1 MDHRSLLKKYIRLV
15 RDTEGATFI
24 PSTQTDRTLHGAPT
38 VSLSAEEVAEL
49 QALDDE
55 STEDDHRG

>member
-1 MDHRSLLKKYIRLV
+1 MDHRDLLKKYIRLV
-15 RDTEGATFI
+15 RDSEGATFI
-24 PSTQTDRTLHGAPT
+24 PCTATDRTVTGALT

-55 STEDDHRG
+55 STADDHRE